1 MRDEGVWLRK
11 GERVENG
18 GGGVFSL
25 GPPFKRKK
33 FSLQF
38 DNITRENSEE
48 RVCLM

>member
-1 MRDEGVWLRK
+1 MRDEGVWLRR

-25 GPPFKRKK
+25 SSPFKRKK

-38 DNITRENSEE
+38 DNNTRENSEE